1 MAKKGK
7 EKEKSQ
13 GQQAVK
19 IETMIIVTLIALV
32 LGFFAG
38 ELINFSRSDR
48 TAPVQTP
55 PMPQPPLPA
64 AAPTADQAKTILTL
78 EQEASANPG
87 NAETWT
93 QLGNVYYDSNQ
104 FEQAIRAYKKSL
116 EMSPYDANVWTDLG
130 VMYRRN
136 KQPFEA
142 VGAFNKAIDV
152 DPRHEISR
160 MNKGIVLLHDLDDP
174 KGAIEAWEGLLK
186 VNPSAKLGNGQL
198 VSDIVEKL
206 KQAPDQ

>member
-1 MAKKGK
+1 MAKK

-13 GQQAVK
+13 GKQSVK
-19 IETMIIVTLIALV
+19 METMIIVTLIALV

-38 ELINFSRSDR
+38 ELIDLSKSDR
-48 TAPVQTP
+48 SAPVQTP
-55 PMPQPPLPA
+55 PMPQQPA
-64 AAPTADQAKTILTL
+64 PAPTPTADHTERILAL
-78 EQEASANPG
+78 EQEVSANPG

-93 QLGNVYYDSNQ
+93 ELGNLYYDSNQ

-116 EMSPYDANVWTDLG
+116 ELSPYDANVWTDLG

-160 MNKGIVLLHDLDDP
+160 INKGIVLLHDLDDRE
-174 KGAIEAWEGLLK
+174 GAFEAWEDLVK
-186 VNPSAKLGNGQL
+186 VNPAAKLGNGQL
-198 VSDIVEKL
+198 VSEMVEKM
-206 KQAPDQ
+206 KQAPNQE